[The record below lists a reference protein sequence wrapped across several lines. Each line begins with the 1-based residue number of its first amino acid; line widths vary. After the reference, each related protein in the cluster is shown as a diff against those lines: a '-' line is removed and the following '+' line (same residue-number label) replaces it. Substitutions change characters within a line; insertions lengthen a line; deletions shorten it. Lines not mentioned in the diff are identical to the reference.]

1 MLFKSI
7 NQLGSKF
14 YDKNFS
20 LYDFII
26 KKVFFSIDNIFFR
39 FLIKLMLSFYF
50 LHCFFIIKFNYF
62 FYFSLIKKIS
72 FF

>member
-50 LHCFFIIKFNYF
+50 LH
-62 FYFSLIKKIS
+62 
-72 FF
+72 